1 MDRPRVIES
10 SIAYSRAARC
20 LLATVVFSILIPT
33 ADATSFHLPV
43 RVEVFTTTT
52 FRVVGESAIGTKELN
67 QDIDLQIYE
76 LNGIQLVEA
85 ELSKDLT
92 AGPEQSKQVALK
104 RIQALGK
111 QAQARLQ
118 RSAEGLAKAMQ
129 YRLDRYPVIVF
140 DGQTVVYGVTELKS
154 ALAHYR
160 TWRTGAQP

>member
-1 MDRPRVIES
+1 MDRPQLIES

-20 LLATVVFSILIPT
+20 LLATIVFSIITPT
-33 ADATSFHLPV
+33 ADATSFYLPV
-43 RVEVFTTTT
+43 RVEVFTTTV
-52 FRVVGESAIGTKELN
+52 FRVAAESAIGTKEPN
-67 QDIDLQIYE
+67 QDIDLQFYE

-85 ELSKDLT
+85 ELSKDLSDDP
-92 AGPEQSKQVALK
+92 GQSKQVALQ

-111 QAQARLQ
+111 QMQARLA

-129 YRLDRYPVIVF
+129 YGIDRYPVIVF
-140 DGQTVVYGVTELKS
+140 DGQAVVYGVTELKA